1 MTSDRLR
8 LDLYRRLADAKNDD
22 EIEMIREEL
31 KDRFGDLPQE
41 ASMLLRVA
49 GLRIFAK
56 QHGITEIALQGRY
69 LKISP
74 CKLSE
79 SQEMRIDR
87 LYPGSIV
94 KSVTNVLL
102 VARPTKSA
110 WESQSSNELHLE
122 DTALLDWVVSALE
135 IALPKNREER
145 L

>member
-1 MTSDRLR
+1 M
-8 LDLYRRLADAKNDD
+8 
-22 EIEMIREEL
+22 
-31 KDRFGDLPQE
+31 
-41 ASMLLRVA
+41 
-49 GLRIFAK
+49 
-56 QHGITEIALQGRY
+56 
-69 LKISP
+69 SP

-79 SQEMRIDR
+79 SQEMRINR

-102 VARPTKSA
+102 VACPTKSA

-122 DTALLDWVVSALE
+122 DAALLDWVVSALE